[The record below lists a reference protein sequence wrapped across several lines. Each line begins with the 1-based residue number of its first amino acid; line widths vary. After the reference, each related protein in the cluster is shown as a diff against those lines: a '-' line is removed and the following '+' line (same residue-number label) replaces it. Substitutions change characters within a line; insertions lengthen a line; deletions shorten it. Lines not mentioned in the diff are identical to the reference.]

1 VRYVR
6 CWHGGTANDSQETR
20 AMTSVGYYA
29 PWFRRPG
36 APAEAMPR
44 SLYDGLGERGR
55 LMCRS
60 LLDI

>member
-1 VRYVR
+1 
-6 CWHGGTANDSQETR
+6 
-20 AMTSVGYYA
+20 MTSVGYYA